1 VESAGSLCTAGSSE
15 ESMPTLTINQRSI
28 SVPEGTT
35 IIQAAEKLDVEI
47 PRYCYHPGLSI
58 AGSCRMCLIEIEKM
72 PKLQPAC
79 NTRVTDGMVV
89 HTNTDKVKKAVS
101 GVLEFLLINHPLD
114 CPVCDQA
121 GECYLQ
127 EYYMKFGLYESRMD
141 EDKVKRQ
148 KAQPIGPHVI
158 LDNERCIL
166 CSRCVR
172 FVREVSHS
180 NEIGIFNRGSRSE
193 IQLLPG
199 KVLDNNYSGNVVD
212 ICPVGALLDRDFRF
226 QCRVWY
232 LSKTDSVCPGCSRG
246 CNISIHSNRERL
258 HHAEGRRVVRLK
270 PRFNAEVNQWWM
282 CDVGRYGYKSID
294 DPSRISS
301 AQMKSNGEF
310 VSLSAE
316 DGVAWA
322 GQKIREALDKGGK
335 SSIVVLASP
344 QLTNEDLFII
354 RKFFLK
360 DLGITRIDFRV
371 PSQNAASG
379 DSFLL
384 RADRNPN
391 TRGAEAILSEG
402 RGYDLLQSLETEASE
417 KLELLYLFEHDLI
430 QSLGSLQAR
439 KFLQQFNTVVYQGSN
454 ANETSALANLIL
466 PDASYAEVDGTF
478 TNFEGRVQ
486 KINRAVEPLGESLP
500 AWSII
505 SMLAQSLGLDYEYGS
520 AEQIFTELT
529 QQVVQFQGLTYE
541 KIGTSGVRMGGV
553 PMVSIER

>member
-89 HTNTDKVKKAVS
+89 HTDTDKVKKAVS

-193 IQLLPG
+193 IRLLPG